1 MAERRHSRAWTGGC
15 GVRHG
20 LATMLVIG
28 GLVGGLMGATAVT
41 ALGQSGQSDGVP
53 GIGDVVPFVGT
64 EGSTLAE
71 ITIDAVEDPF
81 QDYDPSVTPERA
93 YRFVLLTIT
102 VTNTGNRPFAFDP
115 NAIAVQ
121 DGEGFLAR
129 PLYLPRAEASL
140 AALPDYPAG
149 EVPPGETVSG
159 ALAVQILNGTE
170 VRAVVYLPAND
181 RLVVLAALPGA
192 AAPAAAGP
200 TTSDTDTG
208 TGTDAGT
215 GTSDTIDAPAAATPD
230 AAGTDT
236 ETAAAGLDCALAET
250 WATDTG
256 ARLDTVSLLVDEL
269 ETFDRE
275 TADPVRLGEIADEFQ
290 ALADDQASSE
300 TPPELDAANDGFVD
314 AFEAFAAAFDVVAEA
329 ADDGN
334 IDAVAD
340 AANADVAVAN
350 TVLSDAAGL
359 AQAQLAACGL
369 D

>member
-1 MAERRHSRAWTGGC
+1 MAKRRYSRAWTGGC
-15 GVRHG
+15 GVRRG
-20 LATMLVIG
+20 LVTMLVIV
-28 GLVGGLMGATAVT
+28 GLVGGLMGVTAAT

-93 YRFVLLTIT
+93 YHFVLLTIT
-102 VTNTGNRPFAFDP
+102 VTNTGSRPFAFDS

-140 AALPDYPAG
+140 AALPDYAAG
-149 EVPPGETVSG
+149 EVPSGETVSG
-159 ALAVQILNGTE
+159 ALAFQILNGTE
-170 VRAVVYLPAND
+170 ARTVVYLPAND
-181 RLVVLAALPGA
+181 RLVVLASLPGA
-192 AAPAAAGP
+192 SAPATAGP
-200 TTSDTDTG
+200 TTSDTG
-208 TGTDAGT
+208 PGTDAGAD
-215 GTSDTIDAPAAATPD
+215 TSDTTDAPDAATPD
-230 AAGTDT
+230 AAGTD
-236 ETAAAGLDCALAET
+236 AAEMDAASSLDCALAET

-256 ARLDTVSLLVDEL
+256 ARLDTVSLLVEEL

-275 TADPVRLGEIADEFQ
+275 TADPVRLGEIAEEFQ

-314 AFEAFAAAFDVVAEA
+314 AFEAFAAAFDVVAQA
-329 ADDGN
+329 ADDGD

-340 AANADVAVAN
+340 AANADVATAN
-350 TVLSDAAGL
+350 TVLTDAAGL
-359 AQAQLAACGL
+359 AQAELAAYGL